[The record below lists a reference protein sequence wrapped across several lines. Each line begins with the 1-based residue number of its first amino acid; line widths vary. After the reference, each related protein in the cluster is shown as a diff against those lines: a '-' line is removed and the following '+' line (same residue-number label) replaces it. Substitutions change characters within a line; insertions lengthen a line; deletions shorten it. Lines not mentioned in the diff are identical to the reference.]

1 MQMAKLAFL
10 GLGQMGVPMASNL
23 LAAGH
28 ELTVWNRTYEKTEPL
43 RAEGA
48 AVAATPAE
56 AASGAE
62 AVLTMLTDPVAL
74 EAVVFGEDGVS
85 EGIRP
90 GSVLIDLSTVGPG
103 PIRELAARMPEGV
116 DVLDAPVRGSV
127 DRARAGELGVLV
139 GGSIGAFER
148 WRGVLGALGEPIH
161 MGELGMGQ
169 VAKLVNNVAVISG
182 IALVGE
188 CLALGARLGL
198 ERTAALD
205 LLEGTTLGE
214 AVRYVRL
221 RMEPGDFHPRFKA
234 SLAGKDLRLG
244 IEAGAGGS
252 ELRTV
257 GAALSWYEDAEA
269 LGVGDLDFTVVAA
282 VAGGERPPT
291 EDAR

>member
-85 EGIRP
+85 KGIRP
-90 GSVLIDLSTVGPG
+90 GTALIDLSTVGPG

-139 GGSIGAFER
+139 GGSVEAFDR
-148 WRGVLGALGEPIH
+148 WREMLRALGDPIH
-161 MGELGMGQ
+161 VGELGMGQ
-169 VAKLVNNVAVISG
+169 VAKIVNNVAVISG

-188 CLALGARLGL
+188 CVALGARLGL

-221 RMEPGDFHPRFKA
+221 RMEPGDFRPRFKA

-244 IEAGAGGS
+244 IQAGAGGS

-257 GAALSWYEDAEA
+257 AAALSWYEDAEA
-269 LGVGDLDFTVVAA
+269 LGVGELDFTVVAA

-291 EDAR
+291 EDAG